1 MIEGYLP
8 KQDVA
13 DLLLDLRNFVAG
25 QFDENEEIH
34 SPQRIIEEFDLKLK
48 EIM

>member
-1 MIEGYLP
+1 MIEGYMP

-13 DLLLDLRNFVAG
+13 DMLLDLRNYVAA
-25 QFDENEEIH
+25 QMDVNEEIH

-48 EIM
+48 EIT

>member
-1 MIEGYLP
+1 MIEGYMP

-13 DLLLDLRNFVAG
+13 DMLLDLRNFVAG
-25 QFDENEEIH
+25 QFDVNEEIH

-48 EIM
+48 EIT